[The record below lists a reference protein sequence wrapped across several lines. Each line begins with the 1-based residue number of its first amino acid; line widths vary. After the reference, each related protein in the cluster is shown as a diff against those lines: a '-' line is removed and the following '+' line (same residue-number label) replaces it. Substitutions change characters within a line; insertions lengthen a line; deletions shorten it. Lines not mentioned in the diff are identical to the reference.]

1 MTLDSNGCCIWP
13 LEKEIKMKT
22 PLRILHLEDDP
33 TDAALIQSTLKVGG
47 ITCETTRVQ
56 THDDF
61 VAALDGVGID
71 LILSDFTLPAFDG
84 LSALKIAQT
93 IHPDLP
99 VIFVSGTLGEQ
110 RAINSL
116 RSGAADYVLKGDLT
130 HLVPAVRHAMQ
141 EVEERAERRRLEAQA
156 IEGQKMD
163 VIGQLAG
170 GVAHDFNNILSVIIG
185 YCHLLRSDL
194 VPDSPQL
201 EYAEEIRHASERAAG
216 LTRQLLVF
224 SRKQTVQPVVLDL
237 NDVLQEIEQLLRR
250 LIDANIEMTLV
261 FGNPIGR
268 VHADSGYV
276 GQVLMNLVV
285 NARDAMPY
293 GGKLTISTAD
303 VTVDEKCADAHMVA
317 FPGEYVM
324 ISVADTGTGMTDEV
338 KARLF
343 EPLFTTKPSGK
354 GTGLGLVTCQN
365 IIHLSGGHI
374 SVYSESGKGT
384 TFNVYFPRQHA
395 PIDTPA
401 QSACPET
408 LPRGTE
414 TVLVVEDDP
423 TVRHLACA
431 ILEAHGYK
439 VLEANNGEEGA
450 RTVREFKGPPIRLV
464 ITDVI
469 MPLMGGKALAEVLKI
484 TNPDIKILFTSGYP
498 DEAITHYGALDAG
511 VAFLPKPYTPV
522 TLARKVRKM
531 LDASRTA
538 TRKLVPMRSE
548 LTGVGPHTS
557 A

>member
-1 MTLDSNGCCIWP
+1 
-13 LEKEIKMKT
+13 MKT
-22 PLRILHLEDDP
+22 PLRILHLEDDLN
-33 TDAALIQSTLKVGG
+33 DAAIIQATLKIGG
-47 ITCETTRVQ
+47 VNSETTRVQ
-56 THDDF
+56 TREDF
-61 VAALDGVGID
+61 VAALDRGAVD

-93 IHPDLP
+93 IHPELP
-99 VIFVSGTLGEQ
+99 LIFVSGTLGEQ
-110 RAINSL
+110 RAISSL
-116 RSGAADYVLKGDLT
+116 RSGAADYVLKEDLT
-130 HLVPAVRHAMQ
+130 HLVPAVLHAMQ
-141 EVEERAERRRLEAQA
+141 DVEERVERRRLEGQA

-185 YCHLLRSDL
+185 YCHLLKSDL
-194 VPDSPQL
+194 APDSPL
-201 EYAEEIRHASERAAG
+201 LKYAEEIRHASERAAG

-237 NDVLQEIEQLLRR
+237 NDVVQEMEQLMRR
-250 LIDANIEMTLV
+250 LIDANIELTLI
-261 FGNPIGR
+261 FGDSIGR

-303 VTVDEKCADAHMVA
+303 ITVDEECLDEHMGVV
-317 FPGEYVM
+317 PGEYVK
-324 ISVADTGTGMTDEV
+324 ISVVDTGTGMTDEV
-338 KARLF
+338 KAHLF

-374 SVYSESGKGT
+374 NFHSESGRGT
-384 TFNVYFPRQHA
+384 TFNVYFPRQNLL
-395 PIDTPA
+395 IDTPA
-401 QSACPET
+401 RSTRFEA

-414 TVLVVEDDP
+414 IILVVEDDP

-431 ILEAHGYK
+431 ILEAHGYQ
-439 VLEANNGEEGA
+439 VLEANNGEEGV
-450 RTVREFKGPPIRLV
+450 RMVREFKGAPIRLV
-464 ITDVI
+464 LTDVI
-469 MPLMGGKALAEVLKI
+469 MPLMGGKALAELLKI

-498 DEAITHYGALDAG
+498 DEAITHYGVLDEG
-511 VAFLPKPYTPV
+511 VAFLPKPYTPA
-522 TLARKVRKM
+522 TLARKVRTM
-531 LDASRTA
+531 LDASRNA
-538 TRKLVPMRSE
+538 TRRLDTLQLE
-548 LTGVGPHTS
+548 LTDLGSQTS